1 MHLPNTPDN
10 RALAAAVNKRIHA
23 EGAML
28 AAQAS
33 VWRLGGVGVLLL
45 LAGVGVGAACVG
57 YSYVNDS
64 RTSAD
69 KMAGAFAQALD
80 HANLGRVRLDT
91 SDNTIK
97 LDPDALIH
105 LDPNAT
111 VKVIG
116 TVIADVPKP
125 TERQLGAEMQ
135 PQSREKAVTNYTVFK
150 TVAFRSASIA
160 TGWNFD
166 SSEQDVPSSQ
176 FCQYYVNIG
185 PDVRKVITIATNGQ
199 IVTSAL
205 ALSDIDAK
213 GAMANCVWFQK
224 P

>member
-1 MHLPNTPDN
+1 V
-10 RALAAAVNKRIHA
+10 AAAVNKRIYA

-28 AAQAS
+28 AARAS
-33 VWRLGGVGVLLL
+33 VWRLSGVGVLLL
-45 LAGVGVGAACVG
+45 LAGVGAGAACVG

-69 KMAGAFAQALD
+69 KMAGAFAEALD
-80 HANLGRVRLDT
+80 HANLGRVKLDT

-97 LDPDALIH
+97 LDPNALVH

-111 VKVIG
+111 VRVAG
-116 TVIADVPKP
+116 TVTADMPKP
-125 TERQLGAEMQ
+125 TARQLGAEMQ

-150 TVAFRSASIA
+150 TVAFGSASIA

-176 FCQYYVNIG
+176 FCQYYVDMG
-185 PDVRKVITIATNGQ
+185 PDVRKVITIANNGR
-199 IVTSAL
+199 IVSSAL

-213 GAMANCVWFQK
+213 GAVTNCVWFQK